1 MFNRGAR
8 SFIFLGQS
16 ATDKPAAREVV
27 QNLEI
32 AGATVHVVRGDVIN
46 KEDVVKCMPI
56 SPRPIG
62 VIQAA
67 MGLHQALFLTM
78 THKAWHTLQPKWRG
92 TWNIHEALEGKEDQ
106 LDFFLMTTSVSGSVG
121 TATESN
127 YCAANALLDA
137 FARDRH
143 SLGKPATSI
152 GFGMISEIGYLH
164 ENPDIKALL
173 LRKGIQPLNEEDFLQ
188 VLDLSLAG

>member
-1 MFNRGAR
+1 MAAIPAKYLTAFSPIKFYILIGGLGGLGRSLSKWMFNRGAR
-8 SFIFLGQS
+8 NFGQS
-16 ATDKPAAREVV
+16 ATDKPAEREVV

-46 KEDVVKCMPI
+46 KEDVVKI
-56 SPRPIG
+56 
-62 VIQAA
+62 
-67 MGLHQALFLTM
+67 
-78 THKAWHTLQPKWRG
+78 
-92 TWNIHEALEGKEDQ
+92 
-106 LDFFLMTTSVSGSVG
+106 SGSVG

-127 YCAANALLDA
+127 CCATNAFLDA

-152 GFGMISEIGYLH
+152 GFGIISKIGYLH
-164 ENPDIKALL
+164 ENPDIEALL

-188 VLDLSLAG
+188 ILDLSLGG